1 MRHEPF
7 LTLRKIAALATSLR
21 SDERGVVIILFAAAL
36 PVVLT
41 LFLVLVDHTRGVTAR
56 TNLQNSLDAAT
67 LYVAKSNL
75 TNSSEIQALGLKVL
89 NANQQASG
97 SPSVS
102 SAQFT
107 LSQDLRVT
115 GTASLDV
122 PVTISSL
129 VGRASLTV
137 NTLAEV
143 ARSSNNIEVGIA
155 LDVTGS
161 MSGTPL
167 AQMKTA
173 AKELVDLIVKDQQTP
188 HYSKVALVPYSN
200 AVNYGTLAGDVRG
213 TLSNGR
219 CDTPGCQQYRFY
231 NASGTRQTYDASTC
245 VTERTGTAAYTDAAP
260 NLATTRLGRHY
271 IGARNG
277 DANLC
282 ISSSILPL
290 STNRTALKN
299 SIDAYTAAGSTAG
312 HIGLASAWYMVSPN
326 FGYLWGDAASRPA
339 AYGTRELIK
348 VVILMTDGEFNT
360 AHADGV
366 LSNDSGFGNNDLQI
380 NKNATNGSSHNQAVS
395 LCSAIKQQG
404 IILYTVGFNL
414 NSQNARN
421 LMQTCATSTTH
432 AYLPSSGTALRDA
445 FRAIAQEINSL
456 RISR

>member
-1 MRHEPF
+1 MRHQSL
-7 LTLRKIAALATSLR
+7 LTLRKIAALAARLR

-75 TNSSEIQALGLKVL
+75 TSSSEIQALGLRVL

-97 SPSVS
+97 SPSAS
-102 SAQFT
+102 SARFT
-107 LSQDLRVT
+107 LSEDLRVT
-115 GTASLDV
+115 GTASIDV

-167 AQMKTA
+167 AEMKTA

-200 AVNYGTLAGDVRG
+200 AVNYGNLADSARG
-213 TLSNGR
+213 SLSSGR

-231 NASGTRQTYDASTC
+231 NASGSRLTYNASTC
-245 VTERTGTAAYTDAAP
+245 VTERTGSAAYTDAAP
-260 NLATTRLGRHY
+260 STSATRLGRHY
-271 IGARNG
+271 IGTRSG

-282 ISSSILPL
+282 IASGVMPL
-290 STNRTALKN
+290 STNRASLKS
-299 SIDAYTAAGSTAG
+299 SIDTYAAAGSTAG

-326 FGYLWGDAASRPA
+326 FGSLWSDSSSRPA

-380 NKNATNGSSHNQAVS
+380 NKNATNGSSHNQALS

-421 LMQTCATSTTH
+421 LMQICATSSAH
-432 AYLPSSGTALRDA
+432 AYSPSGGTALKDA